1 MSLDEQVNLTK
12 EPTKQQQQSSDSEEY
27 FGRRKK
33 RILKSEVSEE
43 DIEMADELEVANQ
56 KMEISDDS
64 PQTNQPDA
72 EMIHTEDTRVET
84 ERKVAAPGK
93 KLVKV

>member
-1 MSLDEQVNLTK
+1 
-12 EPTKQQQQSSDSEEY
+12 
-27 FGRRKK
+27 
-33 RILKSEVSEE
+33 
-43 DIEMADELEVANQ
+43 MADELEVANQ

-72 EMIHTEDTRVET
+72 DMIHTEDTRVET

-93 KLVKV
+93 KLVKVQKTRTFMDAQGYMVNEDYDSYEERDDV